1 MEKAMTNTAIIQ
13 NMNSEEENA
22 MDKLAEY
29 LEYVSRT
36 TPTTMPEW
44 MD

>member
-1 MEKAMTNTAIIQ
+1 MTDTNTQ
-13 NMNSEEENA
+13 NTNSEKDNS
-22 MDKLAEY
+22 MDTLAEY